1 MAADKSAKATFE
13 QIKMMKDKERARVSV
28 EVVPIE
34 KLDIALTGTNRIQ
47 LKFRNLGPT
56 RAFNVTSEGD
66 ARAIIEDH
74 EPLPLELTDLLL
86 PTVLDPTPPPYES
99 WVAVIFPEEWLDDLL
114 LRPRLQLEVRG
125 IVCYEDVFGDR
136 HYTKF
141 GYDMVIPKLV
151 GKWEGTV
158 AKIHPFSRWYQP
170 KDDPH
175 GNEAT

>member
-1 MAADKSAKATFE
+1 MRKRLVILGLYGAILFGWPCVAENQQGKAHAEQSQSA
-13 QIKMMKDKERARVSV
+13 QV
-28 EVVPIE
+28 
-34 KLDIALTGTNRIQ
+34 Q
-47 LKFRNLGPT
+47 QPT
-56 RAFNVTSEGD
+56 LP
-66 ARAIIEDH
+66 ARAIITPSTPTPHGNADADNGKKASE
-74 EPLPLELTDLLL
+74 EKPLPR
-86 PTVLDPTPPPYES
+86 
-99 WVAVIFPEEWLDDLL
+99 F
-114 LRPRLQLEVRG
+114 LRPEWIIVYITAIYVFITGRMLGAIKRQAKILEVRG